1 MRNFDFLSETP
12 RIFIFSKKTN
22 KTNFGGI
29 LFLIYIIIMIFIS
42 LLYILDYAFNDKYSV
57 ECLTIYNHTDSKSII
72 DQMNADEEL
81 NPYLNAT
88 IYIHYNSKWVGVYPF
103 AIHDRYKFLEKEKDV
118 KFSFQMYELREKVSY
133 MEFTIVYKCRNDSNC
148 SSFKKN
154 YAYLYEVF
162 EFSFRFCF
170 DGPLYHHSDPPVDK
184 SNYDC
189 YSLNFDRLSK
199 DLGLKKKNLY
209 WEVIKYKDKRTLFDS
224 LTKNKKEY

>member
-22 KTNFGGI
+22 KTNFGGF

-42 LLYILDYAFNDKYSV
+42 LLYILDYAFNDKYSI
-57 ECLTIYNHTDSKSII
+57 ECLTIYNSTDNPYEIYRM
-72 DQMNADEEL
+72 DDDEKL

-88 IYIHYNSKWVGVYPF
+88 ITIWYDYEWVGVYPF
-103 AIHDRYKFLEKEKDV
+103 AVHDYYKFLKEEERDV
-118 KFSFQMYELREKVSY
+118 KFSRQIYKLRGKVSY
-133 MEFTIVYKCRNDSNC
+133 MKFTIAYKCRNDSNC

-189 YSLNFDRLSK
+189 YSLNTVTLS
-199 DLGLKKKNLY
+199 NC
-209 WEVIKYKDKRTLFDS
+209 I
-224 LTKNKKEY
+224 TKTICL